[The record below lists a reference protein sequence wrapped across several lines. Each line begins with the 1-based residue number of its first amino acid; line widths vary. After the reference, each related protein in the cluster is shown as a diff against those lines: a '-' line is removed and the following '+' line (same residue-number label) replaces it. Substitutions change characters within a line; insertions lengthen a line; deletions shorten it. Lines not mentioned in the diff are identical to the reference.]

1 MLRLFIAIIL
11 TPLLLK
17 APYFIPPYET
27 HTLWWLRPELFFAYS
42 GMVLFGIPLIFLFI
56 RKRWL
61 KWWQVT
67 LGATLA
73 AGFLVT
79 AYFLLTNWQHFLQSG
94 LGITIYGLL
103 SGVISGLVFW
113 LVAFWRNPRFA
124 GPNNSFKPNL
134 SAGAAKSA

>member
-27 HTLWWLRPELFFAYS
+27 YTLWWLRLELLFSYT

-61 KWWQVT
+61 SWWQVT

-79 AYFLLTNWQHFLQSG
+79 GYFLLSNWQHFLQSG
-94 LGITIYGLL
+94 LGITAYGLL
-103 SGVISGLVFW
+103 SGAISGLVFW
-113 LVAFWRNPRFA
+113 LIAFWRNPRFA
-124 GPNNSFKPNL
+124 DPNNSFKPTPL
-134 SAGAAKSA
+134 CGSA